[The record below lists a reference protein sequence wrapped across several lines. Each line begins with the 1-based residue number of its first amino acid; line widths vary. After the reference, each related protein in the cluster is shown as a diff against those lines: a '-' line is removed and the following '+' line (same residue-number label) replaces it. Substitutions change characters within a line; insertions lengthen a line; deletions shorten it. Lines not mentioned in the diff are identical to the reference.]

1 MEKKQQGEKRKSS
14 SSQWLTTLSM
24 TGVNKQALQGMNTSS
39 NVYSGI
45 YLSKK
50 TLAASTRPEALS
62 SKDTAAAAEGKEVN
76 F

>member
-1 MEKKQQGEKRKSS
+1 MYTQGYTCP
-14 SSQWLTTLSM
+14 QT
-24 TGVNKQALQGMNTSS
+24 QG
-39 NVYSGI
+39 I
-45 YLSKK
+45 K